1 MLETFRERYDPE
13 LNREQEPWALYCN
26 NKLMSNEKRNDSC
39 KYELEKRLEAAFV
52 EMLVHFYPGQ
62 AGEEVKY
69 LKKAGYA
76 D

>member
-1 MLETFRERYDPE
+1 
-13 LNREQEPWALYCN
+13 
-26 NKLMSNEKRNDSC
+26 
-39 KYELEKRLEAAFV
+39 LEKRLEAAFV

-69 LKKAGYA
+69 FKKAGYA